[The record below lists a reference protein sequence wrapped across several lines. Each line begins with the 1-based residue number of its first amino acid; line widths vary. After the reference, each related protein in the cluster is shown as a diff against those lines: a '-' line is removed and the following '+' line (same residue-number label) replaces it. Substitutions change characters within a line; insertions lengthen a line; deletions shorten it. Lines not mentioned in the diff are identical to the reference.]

1 MKFYE
6 EDRIFDIDEEWRQK
20 IIQSAHRYAFDSL
33 TSKVDGFM
41 EGSAD
46 KTKTYLSYRS
56 SFMDSLIKHYYSHS
70 ELVRRSFKRTFTPLL
85 ERLAQKGASEYMV
98 ETNPLTLTIFLKN
111 GAISFTDS
119 EDGIYVGVDDY
130 KRRVSH
136 WNEDMVDLLEI
147 VLDECQK
154 DETILKIDRMLV
166 EHRSELIKNDIIIA
180 TVKALVQKKLPE
192 DTYTIKTSCVTAFKE
207 VFLYMGTAWGYISLV
222 CPFEQFEENLDNE
235 IEKVQA
241 SAQK

>member
-119 EDGIYVGVDDY
+119 EEGIYVGVDDY
-130 KRRVSH
+130 RTRVSH

-154 DETILKIDRMLV
+154 DETILKIDRMLI
-166 EHRSELIKNDIIIA
+166 EQKTELMKNDILIA
-180 TVKALVQKKLPE
+180 TVKALIQKKLPK
-192 DTYTIKTSCVTAFKE
+192 DSYTIKSNCITVFKE
-207 VFLYMGTAWGYISLV
+207 VFLFMDTAWGYISLV
-222 CPFEQFEENLDNE
+222 CPFEVFEETLDRE
-235 IEKVQA
+235 IKKTQA
-241 SAQK
+241 SQQK